1 MELNGWRLQSKR
13 LAAANSTLSRAVH
26 TRSSWLLVGSHQSG
40 RPMATLI
47 HPHSESSEVWAGTG
61 GTGSGDDRFAMWS
74 IGFEVFFYRLCESS
88 ERYERSPFMRIIR
101 LKEVIDYTGLGRS
114 TIYKYISE
122 GSFPK
127 SVSLGDRAVGWV
139 ESEVH
144 DWILARIE
152 ERDLT

>member
-1 MELNGWRLQSKR
+1 
-13 LAAANSTLSRAVH
+13 
-26 TRSSWLLVGSHQSG
+26 
-40 RPMATLI
+40 
-47 HPHSESSEVWAGTG
+47 
-61 GTGSGDDRFAMWS
+61 
-74 IGFEVFFYRLCESS
+74 
-88 ERYERSPFMRIIR
+88 MRIIR
-101 LKEVIDYTGLGRS
+101 LKEVMDCTGLGRS